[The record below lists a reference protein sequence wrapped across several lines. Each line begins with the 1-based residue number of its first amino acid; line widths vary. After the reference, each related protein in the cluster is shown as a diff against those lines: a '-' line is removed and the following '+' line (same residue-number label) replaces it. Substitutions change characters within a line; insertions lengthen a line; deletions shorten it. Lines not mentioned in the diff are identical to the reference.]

1 MTFNSIN
8 LYIDL
13 KNNELVLLVFVFRF
27 FFYFFNFFSFL
38 NTSIVDLQCFRYTAK

>member
-1 MTFNSIN
+1 MTFSSIN

-13 KNNELVLLVFVFRF
+13 KNNELVLFLFSG

>member
-13 KNNELVLLVFVFRF
+13 KNNELVLFVFVFRF
-27 FFYFFNFFSFL
+27 FFTSLIFFLFL
-38 NTSIVDLQCFRYTAK
+38 TQV